1 MQQLRPAAKVY
12 LTVVTVGALA
22 ALIAA
27 VVQLASQPD
36 DVRAEHVRML
46 LVLSPI
52 FVLSIYLKSSMTQEI
67 SLSASVPILSA
78 AYLIG
83 GWSVACLVGFSA
95 IVLDRRKALSRV
107 LFNNAQWVLMG
118 LAGGLIYEA
127 MGGVEMGTLPRDGF
141 SYELLV
147 PIIVSIV
154 AVIGVNAALMLGILA
169 FQEQIKPST
178 IWRNMVATSVGS
190 IFAYGLLGLLMA
202 VLWSIGGGFAAALV
216 LLPLLVARRAF
227 NQYAEQREAYES
239 TIRALVQ
246 AVETKDHYTRGHSER
261 VSRASVLIARILRMR
276 DDRVEALRYAGILHD
291 VGKLGVPTRVLQK
304 TGPLDD
310 EEFDAIKRHPWNGT
324 EMVRGIAFL
333 EEAYNGIMHH
343 HERLDGR
350 GYPMGLAGPDIP
362 EFARI
367 IAVADAFDSMTST
380 RSYRGA
386 RRVPEALHELEK
398 CAGTQFD
405 PAMVAALVEALQRE
419 PWTAVAPADQR
430 QIDIELGSPSFDHDD
445 PTANQPTEPD
455 PQIAAQ
461 AELAERR
468 NQRML
473 HRRQITRRGG
483 WL

>member
-1 MQQLRPAAKVY
+1 MLQLRPAAKVY

-27 VVQLASQPD
+27 TVQIVENP
-36 DVRAEHVRML
+36 EHLSVL
-46 LVLSPI
+46 LVLAPI
-52 FVLSIYLKSSMTQEI
+52 FILSIYLKSRMTQQVD
-67 SLSASVPILSA
+67 LSANVPILIA

-83 GWSVACLVGFSA
+83 GWQVACLVGVSA
-95 IVLDRRKALSRV
+95 VVLDRRKALSRV

-118 LAGGLIYEA
+118 LAGGLIYDA
-127 MGGVEMGTLPRDGF
+127 MGGISMQMLPGGGF
-141 SYELLV
+141 PTYLLGAIV
-147 PIIVSIV
+147 VSIV

-169 FQEQIKPST
+169 TQEQIKAST
-178 IWRNMVATSVGS
+178 IWRNMVLTSVGPY
-190 IFAYGLLGLLMA
+190 FAYMLLGLLMA

-216 LLPLLVARRAF
+216 LLPLLVARRAW

-261 VSRASVLIARILRMR
+261 VSRASVLIARILNMR
-276 DDRVEALRYAGILHD
+276 EDRVEALRYAGILHD

-304 TGPLDD
+304 TGPLSDM
-310 EEFDAIKRHPWNGT
+310 EFAAIKRHPRNGT

-350 GYPMGLAGPDIP
+350 GYPLGLSGNDIP

-386 RRVPEALHELEK
+386 RDVSEALRELEN

-405 PAMVAALVEALQRE
+405 HAMVQALITALQRD
-419 PWTAVAPADQR
+419 PWTTVAPSEKR
-430 QIDIELGSPSFDHDD
+430 QVDVELGSPTFDHDD
-445 PTANQPTEPD
+445 PAANLPTEPD
-455 PQIAAQ
+455 VQVAAE
-461 AELAERR
+461 AAASEALNA
-468 NQRML
+468 RML
-473 HRRQITRRGG
+473 HRRDVLRRGD
-483 WL
+483 WS